1 VAAWLTTIERTLQ
14 TESARSPKEEIPMTK
29 ARRFVI
35 SICWA
40 MLSSAL
46 LVCAQDVKPSKPTL
60 ALQGPPVIRE
70 LDSRLQR
77 SLRFPLQAQPVSASA
92 AYAPDLS
99 RYRDFQL
106 GMDLLG
112 AAKRADMQPSEA
124 RVVHQRPALIQEM
137 EWRPQRPL
145 DTSLRTDSVKEVL
158 FSFYNGELFRIVV
171 NYDRHRTEG
180 MTDEDMVE
188 AISTKYGTATKPAAK
203 MVTFSSFQVYNDS
216 EKVIARWE
224 NSEYSCSLFRST
236 YQPTFGMLVLEKR
249 LDGLAQSAITEANRL
264 DAQEGPQREA
274 ERQKKQDGE
283 ERAAQEKV
291 REASKEVFRP

>member
-1 VAAWLTTIERTLQ
+1 
-14 TESARSPKEEIPMTK
+14 MTN
-29 ARRFVI
+29 ARRLVI

-46 LVCAQDVKPSKPTL
+46 MVCAQDVKPSQPTL
-60 ALQGPPVIRE
+60 ALTQPPVIQE
-70 LDSRLQR
+70 LDLRPLH
-77 SLRFPLQAQPVSASA
+77 SLPFPLQAQPVSAPV
-92 AYAPDLS
+92 AYVPDLS

-112 AAKRADMQPSEA
+112 VAERADTQPSEA

-145 DTSLRTDSVKEVL
+145 DSLLQTDPVKEVL
-158 FSFYNGELFRIVV
+158 FSFYNGQLFRMVV
-171 NYDRHRTEG
+171 NYDRYRTEG
-180 MTDEDMVE
+180 MTDEDIVE
-188 AISTKYGTATKPAAK
+188 AISEEYGTATTPAAK
-203 MVTFSSFQVYNDS
+203 IVLFSSFQVYNDS

-224 NSEYSCSLFRST
+224 NPEYSCSLFRSS
-236 YQPTFGMLVLEKR
+236 YQPTFGMLVLAKR

-264 DAQEGPQREA
+264 DEQEAPQREA

-283 ERAAQEKV
+283 DRAAQEKA
-291 REASKEVFRP
+291 REANKEVFRP

>member
-1 VAAWLTTIERTLQ
+1 
-14 TESARSPKEEIPMTK
+14 MTNT
-29 ARRFVI
+29 RRLVI

-46 LVCAQDVKPSKPTL
+46 LVCAQDVQPSKPTL
-60 ALQGPPVIRE
+60 ALPQPPVNQE

-77 SLRFPLQAQPVSASA
+77 SLRFPLQAQPVSAPA

-112 AAKRADMQPSEA
+112 VAKRADMQPSEA
-124 RVVHQRPALIQEM
+124 RVVHQHPALIQEM
-137 EWRPQRPL
+137 EWRPRRPL
-145 DTSLRTDSVKEVL
+145 DSLHQTDPVKEVL
-158 FSFYNGELFRIVV
+158 FSFYNGELFRMVV
-171 NYDRHRTEG
+171 NYDRYRTEW

-188 AISTKYGTATKPAAK
+188 AISAKFGTATKPAAK
-203 MVTFSSFQVYNDS
+203 IVTFSSFQVYNDS

-224 NSEYSCSLFRST
+224 NSEYSCSLFRSFYEPT
-236 YQPTFGMLVLEKR
+236 YGMLVLAKR

-264 DAQEGPQREA
+264 DEQEAPRREA

-283 ERAAQEKV
+283 DRATQEKA
-291 REASKEVFRP
+291 RLANKEVFRP

>member
-1 VAAWLTTIERTLQ
+1 
-14 TESARSPKEEIPMTK
+14 MTK

-46 LVCAQDVKPSKPTL
+46 LVCAQDVKPSEPTL
-60 ALQGPPVIRE
+60 ALQRPPVIQE
-70 LDSRLQR
+70 WGSRLQR
-77 SLRFPLQAQPVSASA
+77 SLRFLLQAQPVS

-106 GMDLLG
+106 GMDLPG
-112 AAKRADMQPSEA
+112 AAKRADLQPSEA

-145 DTSLRTDSVKEVL
+145 DSLLQTDSVKEVV

-188 AISTKYGTATKPAAK
+188 AISAKYGTATKPVGK
-203 MVTFSSFQVYNDS
+203 TVTFSSFQVYNDS

-224 NSEYSCSLFRST
+224 NSEYSCSLFRSN
-236 YQPTFGMLVLEKR
+236 YQPTFGMLVLAKR

-264 DAQEGPQREA
+264 DEQEGPQREA

-283 ERAAQEKV
+283 EGTAQEKA
-291 REASKEVFRP
+291 REANKEVFRP

>member
-1 VAAWLTTIERTLQ
+1 
-14 TESARSPKEEIPMTK
+14 MTK
-29 ARRFVI
+29 ARRLVI

-60 ALQGPPVIRE
+60 ALPRRPVIQE
-70 LDSRLQR
+70 LDLRPLH
-77 SLRFPLQAQPVSASA
+77 SLLFPLQAHPVSAPV

-112 AAKRADMQPSEA
+112 AAKRADMKPSEA

-137 EWRPQRPL
+137 QWRPQRPL
-145 DTSLRTDSVKEVL
+145 DSLLQTDPKEVL
-158 FSFYNGELFRIVV
+158 FSFYNGELFRMVV
-171 NYDRHRTEG
+171 NYDRYRTEG
-180 MTDEDMVE
+180 MTDKDMVE
-188 AISTKYGTATKPAAK
+188 AISATYGTAIKLVAK
-203 MVTFSSFQVYNDS
+203 TVTFSSFQVYNDS

-224 NSEYSCSLFRST
+224 NSEYSCSLFRSS
-236 YQPTFGMLVLEKR
+236 YEPTFGMLVLAKR

-264 DAQEGPQREA
+264 DEQEAPQREA

-283 ERAAQEKV
+283 DRATQEKA
-291 REASKEVFRP
+291 RLANKEVFRP